1 MEQQKVTI
9 KDVADLAGVSKSTVS
24 RYLNN
29 GYISMEKQAKVR
41 KAIEA
46 TGFQSNFFAK
56 RLEDPGKQADWHCA
70 AAYGFGDCGETPF
83 RDYPCA

>member
-29 GYISMEKQAKVR
+29 GYISAEKQAKVR
-41 KAIEA
+41 KAIEQ
-46 TGFQSNFFAK
+46 TGF
-56 RLEDPGKQADWHCA
+56 
-70 AAYGFGDCGETPF
+70 TV
-83 RDYPCA
+83 